1 MQDYIPRPIDVNA
14 EISSFSVKQY
24 DNNSRKV
31 YLDLR
36 DTDNPNEVVVNL
48 ENHTVRAYFRLP
60 DNSVE
65 FVDGEVIDPDE
76 GRIAVTIPNSVTQ
89 LVGDVKCEVGISG
102 TDDGTFISL
111 RVFTF
116 VVIESIRNDSAIE
129 ATEKFSALDTALQT
143 VESFDS
149 RITALEESGGGSGSV
164 NVDSIL
170 SDTSTNP
177 VQNRVIT
184 LALQDIQQQIDT
196 SAALLNTIVNGGE

>member
-48 ENHTVRAYFRLP
+48 ENHTVRTYFKLP
-60 DNSVE
+60 DDSVE

-89 LVGDVKCEVGISG
+89 LVGEVKCEVGISG

-111 RVFTF
+111 RVFSF
-116 VVIESIRNDSAIE
+116 KVIESIRDDAAIE
-129 ATEKFSALDTALQT
+129 ATEQFSALDTALQT
-143 VESFDS
+143 VAGFDS
-149 RITALEESGGGSGSV
+149 RISALEESGGGSGTLD
-164 NVDSIL
+164 VDDGL
-170 SDTSTNP
+170 SETSTNP
-177 VQNRVIT
+177 VQNCVIT
-184 LALQDIQQQIDT
+184 QALLAIQQQLDA
-196 SAALLNTIVNGGE
+196 SATTLDEIVNGGE

>member
-48 ENHTVRAYFRLP
+48 ENHTVRTYFKLP
-60 DNSVE
+60 DDSVE

-89 LVGDVKCEVGISG
+89 LVGEVKCEVGISG

-111 RVFTF
+111 RVFSF
-116 VVIESIRNDSAIE
+116 KVIESIRDDSAIE
-129 ATEKFSALDTALQT
+129 ATEKYSALDTALQT
-143 VESFDS
+143 MESFDT
-149 RITALEESGGGSGSV
+149 RITALEQSGGGTGSTAI
-164 NVDSIL
+164 DSVL
-170 SDTSTNP
+170 STESVNP
-177 VQNRVIT
+177 VQNRVIALT
-184 LALQDIQQQIDT
+184 LREIQQQIDT
-196 SAALLNTIVNGGE
+196 SATLLNEIVNGGE